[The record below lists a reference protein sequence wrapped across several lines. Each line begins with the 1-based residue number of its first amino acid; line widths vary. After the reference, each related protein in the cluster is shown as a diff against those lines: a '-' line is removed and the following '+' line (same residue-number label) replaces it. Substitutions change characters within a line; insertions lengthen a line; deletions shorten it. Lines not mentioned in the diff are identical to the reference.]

1 MKELIGL
8 KEQIALIEAE
18 IKVISDKILEINK
31 ELKRLQDQE
40 LEIKAIKLF
49 LKRTFTNFNKEY
61 PEILKKL
68 GSKE

>member
-1 MKELIGL
+1 MKDLIGL

-18 IKVISDKILEINK
+18 IKIISDKILEINK
-31 ELKRLQDQE
+31 YLKKLHEQE

-49 LKRTFTNFNKEY
+49 LKRASPNFTKEY

-68 GSKE
+68 STKE

>member
-1 MKELIGL
+1 MKDLMGL

-18 IKVISDKILEINK
+18 IKVISDKILEIDK
-31 ELKRLQDQE
+31 CLKKMHEQE

-49 LKRTFTNFNKEY
+49 LKRTFPDFTKEY

-68 GSKE
+68 SIKE

>member
-1 MKELIGL
+1 MKELISL

-18 IKVISDKILEINK
+18 IKVLSDKVTEINK
-31 ELKRLQDQE
+31 QMDKLNDVA

-49 LKRTFTNFNKEY
+49 LKRAFPDFSKEY

-68 GSKE
+68 SKRE

>member
-18 IKVISDKILEINK
+18 MKVISDKILEINK